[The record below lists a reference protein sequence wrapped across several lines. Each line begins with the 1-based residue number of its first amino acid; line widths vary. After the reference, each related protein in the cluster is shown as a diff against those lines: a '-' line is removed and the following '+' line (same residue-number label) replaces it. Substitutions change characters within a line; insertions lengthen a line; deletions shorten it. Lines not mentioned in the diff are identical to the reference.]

1 MITPNE
7 IVEELEQ
14 IKSVLNQI
22 EIKGTDNANYLLFS
36 YQRCNSLITAINE
49 VIKSRSLIKENQN
62 GAVEAGE

>member
-7 IVEELEQ
+7 IIEELEQ

-36 YQRCNSLITAINE
+36 YQRCNSLITAIDE

>member
-7 IVEELEQ
+7 IIEELEQ